1 MKTEF
6 EQMKYIL

>member
-6 EQMKYIL
+6 QMKYIL